1 MTRQEAIE
9 KIRAIPQIVERLE
22 KKGLTVEQVPDIIW
36 QAWLIGKS
44 LS

>member
-1 MTRQEAIE
+1 MTREKTIE
-9 KIRAIPQIVERLE
+9 KIKAIPEIVERLG

-44 LS
+44 LE